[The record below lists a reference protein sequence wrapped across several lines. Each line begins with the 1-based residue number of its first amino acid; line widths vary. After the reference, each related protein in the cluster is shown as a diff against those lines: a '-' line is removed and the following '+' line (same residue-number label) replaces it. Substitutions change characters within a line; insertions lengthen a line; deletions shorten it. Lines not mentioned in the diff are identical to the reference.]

1 MSALFAAMQDWRIT
15 LSSQGQAPSQ
25 FRGRRS
31 QVWTESVGTG
41 LALGGRHRMERTTS
55 TTCRWAAGRQMHRG
69 ASQPIKSALVPWGK
83 AREGMETRGIEDL
96 HLSASQRSRKDS
108 YSWSKQEEWG
118 GGGGC
123 TQYVIFISLANAP
136 IYKFPKKVH
145 HFCINELFVL

>member
-1 MSALFAAMQDWRIT
+1 MDRVCGDWFGPGWEAQDGENNIYNLR
-15 LSSQGQAPSQ
+15 
-25 FRGRRS
+25 
-31 QVWTESVGTG
+31 
-41 LALGGRHRMERTTS
+41 
-55 TTCRWAAGRQMHRG
+55 AAGREMHRG

-118 GGGGC
+118 DGGGC
-123 TQYVIFISLANAP
+123 TQYVIIISLANAP

>member
-1 MSALFAAMQDWRIT
+1 M
-15 LSSQGQAPSQ
+15 
-25 FRGRRS
+25 
-31 QVWTESVGTG
+31 WTESVGTG
-41 LALGGRHRMERTTS
+41 LALGGTHRMERTTS
-55 TTCRWAAGRQMHRG
+55 TTCGLRG

-136 IYKFPKKVH
+136 IYKFPKKSTP
-145 HFCINELFVL
+145 FLY